1 MKHLNQFFTL
11 YLFIFLLLGIILY
24 EACSL
29 YFVDEILTLILI
41 IYTIAYVGRTKKRI
55 NKEISWFIAIAV
67 FYLIYSFAI
76 EITNTQAILLD
87 FQQQI
92 KPYAAFYCTWILA
105 PQFTQKQKTFLHR
118 YIGLLSI
125 ASIVILVTG
134 NTTLFF
140 GGFSAS
146 LATTA
151 LTLSL
156 FYYYFTP
163 EKPIYKKKSLLIMAL
178 GLFSLKAKFFSEFI
192 IAIYLFIFRK
202 VKLKL
207 SSPKVIFTLSIFIMI
222 IIYIIWD
229 KLNFYYIEGWKY
241 SDGIARPMLYKVGI
255 EILQDYFPLGSGLG
269 TFCNDAARTIYS
281 PLFYKYDLYQVWGLT
296 PDNPQFATDC
306 FYPTLAQFGIV
317 GVALFILFWYRRWS
331 ELKEIIDYKYYSIGV
346 MAMVV
351 LLFDNIA
358 DSTYLGNRGVL
369 FFVLLALTLRKK
381 FQ

>member
-11 YLFIFLLLGIILY
+11 YLFILLLLGVILY
-24 EACSL
+24 EVCSL
-29 YFVDEILTLILI
+29 NFVDEILTLVLIL
-41 IYTIAYVGRTKKRI
+41 YTIAYVCHTKTRI
-55 NKEISWFIAIAV
+55 SKEIYCFMAVAI
-67 FYLIYSFAI
+67 FYLLYSFI
-76 EITNTQAILLD
+76 IGITNTKAILLD

-125 ASIVILVTG
+125 ALIVILVTD

-163 EKPIYKKKSLLIMAL
+163 EKPVYKKKSLLIMAL

-192 IAIYLFIFRK
+192 MSIYLFLFRK
-202 VKLKL
+202 TKLKL
-207 SSPKVIFTLSIFIMI
+207 SNPKVIIIFSILIMI
-222 IIYIIWD
+222 IVYIIWD

-241 SDGIARPMLYKVGI
+241 SDGIARPMLYQVGI
-255 EILQDYFPLGSGLG
+255 EILKDYFPFGSGLG
-269 TFCNDAARTIYS
+269 TFCNDAARTVYS
-281 PLFYKYDLYQVWGLT
+281 PLFYTYGLYNVYGLT
-296 PDNPQFATDC
+296 PDDPQFATDC

-317 GVALFILFWYRRWS
+317 GVALFLFFWYKRWS
-331 ELKEIIDYKYYSIGV
+331 ELKKINSIKYYTIGV
-346 MAMVV
+346 MVMIV

-358 DSTYLGNRGVL
+358 DSTYLGNRGVP
-369 FFVLLALTLRKK
+369 FFILLALTLRRNL
-381 FQ
+381 Q